1 MVPLTTIRER
11 LTQAGR
17 VVEVVQR
24 QPGWVTKTALAAGLI
39 AMGAIA
45 LILIVPA
52 VLITLAFF
60 FAGAAIAGLRSLL
73 TRAKQ
78 PNGALDGR
86 RNVRVVARDQSP

>member
-1 MVPLTTIRER
+1 VFTITTIRER
-11 LTQAGR
+11 LSQAGR
-17 VVEVVQR
+17 VVQVVQR

-52 VLITLAFF
+52 LLVMLAFF

-73 TRAKQ
+73 TRSKE
-78 PNGALDGR
+78 PNGLLDGR
-86 RNVRVVARDQSP
+86 KNVRVRSSSEV